1 MEPIPKE
8 TIILIIIFSII
19 AFMFGSIY
27 GKKEMK
33 RLVKYCVEQQ
43 SSVGIISCIDKEI
56 EIEPGEYLDPY

>member
-8 TIILIIIFSII
+8 TIILIIIFSIV

-43 SSVGIISCIDKEI
+43 GSSGVINCIDRET
-56 EIEPGEYLDPY
+56 EIEPGEYVDPY